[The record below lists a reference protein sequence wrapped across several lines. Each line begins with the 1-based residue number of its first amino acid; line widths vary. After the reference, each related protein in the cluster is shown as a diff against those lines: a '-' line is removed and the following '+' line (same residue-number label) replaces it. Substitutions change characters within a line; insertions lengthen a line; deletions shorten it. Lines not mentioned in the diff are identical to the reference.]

1 MRKEMTMFLEKA
13 GKKLYYEVQGEG
25 EPTLLFVHG
34 WMASSSVWCKQIPN
48 FTESRR
54 VVTFDLTGYGQSDK
68 PDGLAYTPD
77 VWFDDLDL
85 LIEHLNLHKPI
96 LIGWSMG
103 GAIGIGYAVTRPK
116 ALSKLV
122 LVDSTPLLVAPPDVF
137 EHATP
142 PEAAE
147 QLVEALQ
154 SDFNAGARSF
164 VEMMFSEPDSDA
176 LKNEIHAIT
185 QQTTAPI
192 ALESVGNAGSADLRP
207 MLDQVQVPTLI
218 LHGEADA
225 VCSLG
230 AGQCLSE
237 MIPNTQIHTFPGKG
251 HAPFLTDAQ
260 AFNERLAAFI
270 GV

>member
-1 MRKEMTMFLEKA
+1 MFLKKA
-13 GKKLYYEVQGEG
+13 GEKLYYEEHGKG

-34 WMASSSVWCKQIPN
+34 WMANSSVWREQVPYFAKN
-48 FTESRR
+48 RR
-54 VVTFDLTGYGQSDK
+54 VVTFDLTGYGQSAK
-68 PDGLAYTPD
+68 PDDIAYTPD
-77 VWFDDLDL
+77 VWFDDIDA
-85 LIEHLNLHKPI
+85 LIGHLNIDKPI

-103 GAIGIGYAVTRPK
+103 GAIGIGYTVTRPK

-147 QLVEALQ
+147 QLAGALQ
-154 SDFNAGARSF
+154 SDFSAGARGF
-164 VEMMFSEPDSDA
+164 VEMMFPEPDSEA

-207 MLDQVQVPTLI
+207 MLNQVQVPTLI

-230 AGQCLSE
+230 AGQFLSE
-237 MIPNTQIHTFPGKG
+237 MIPNAQIDTFSGKG

-260 AFNERLAAFI
+260 TFNERLAAFI
-270 GV
+270 